1 MIRKPAA
8 GVESCEENTNIV
20 RSGNRGDKTSSD
32 SLVLCRCSQQ
42 STGGRE
48 HAAKSDNYCVRGE
61 KKLRVHFNFGFYSR
75 ERRYSPQHGE
85 KSNWREMKDFINGI
99 ILIKVRW
106 CECND
111 NISSNGALVVKSP
124 VMSPGRMFLT
134 YLWTSWASAAKH
146 QSSELWPGVS
156 GI

>member
-61 KKLRVHFNFGFYSR
+61 KNAGCISI
-75 ERRYSPQHGE
+75 S
-85 KSNWREMKDFINGI
+85 DFIAG
-99 ILIKVRW
+99 
-106 CECND
+106 
-111 NISSNGALVVKSP
+111 
-124 VMSPGRMFLT
+124 
-134 YLWTSWASAAKH
+134 
-146 QSSELWPGVS
+146 S
-156 GI
+156 GDTLHSMERNQIEER

>member
-61 KKLRVHFNFGFYSR
+61 KNSGCISISDFIAGSGDEILSTA
-75 ERRYSPQHGE
+75 
-85 KSNWREMKDFINGI
+85 WRE
-99 ILIKVRW
+99 IKLKRD
-106 CECND
+106 E
-111 NISSNGALVVKSP
+111 G
-124 VMSPGRMFLT
+124 F
-134 YLWTSWASAAKH
+134 H
-146 QSSELWPGVS
+146 
-156 GI
+156 